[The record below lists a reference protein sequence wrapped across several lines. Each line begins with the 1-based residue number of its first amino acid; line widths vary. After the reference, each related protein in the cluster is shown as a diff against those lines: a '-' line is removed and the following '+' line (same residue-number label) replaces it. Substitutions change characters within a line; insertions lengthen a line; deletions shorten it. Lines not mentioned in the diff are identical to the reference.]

1 MIRNNIASRNDLDDL
16 LISILLTIVV
26 LVVGVI
32 GIIDA
37 IVIAIAIAIDYFV
50 VIVDDNQFVNKAW
63 SAQFSIRSIIIIP

>member
-1 MIRNNIASRNDLDDL
+1 MIRNIASRNDLDDL

-32 GIIDA
+32 VIIDA
-37 IVIAIAIAIDYFV
+37 IVITIAIDYFV